1 MMTDYL
7 ELLEN
12 YRPGDPREEADRAL
26 MLDCCRRYGPMILT
40 REALAAHI
48 TSSAFVMSPDREWVL
63 MAWHNIYRSWAW
75 TGGHADGEPDLLK
88 VAMREAAEE
97 TGVTGLVPLREEP
110 ASMEVLT
117 VRQHQKRGKEVPAH
131 LHLNVSFVLL
141 APREGQRLAAKPDE
155 NSGVRWLPAK
165 ELARWCT
172 EEEMLPVY
180 ARLVEREETSIGRR

>member
-1 MMTDYL
+1 MFPQNIRAYQPQN
-7 ELLEN
+7 EQ
-12 YRPGDPREEADRAL
+12 EAADQRL
-26 MLDCCRRYGPMILT
+26 MLTYLQRDPDTILT
-40 REALAAHI
+40 RENEIGHI
-48 TSSAFVMSPDREWVL
+48 TSSGFIVNADASKVL
-63 MAWHNIYRSWAW
+63 FAHHNLYRVWAW

-180 ARLVEREETSIGRR
+180 ARLVERAETSIGRR